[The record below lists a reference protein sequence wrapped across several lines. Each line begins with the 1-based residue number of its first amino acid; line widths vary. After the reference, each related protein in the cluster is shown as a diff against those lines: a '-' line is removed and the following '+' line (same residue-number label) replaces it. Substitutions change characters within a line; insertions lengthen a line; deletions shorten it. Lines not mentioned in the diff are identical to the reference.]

1 MSDSILPVPF
11 APSASPKTI
20 GQILDRVYRLMRS
33 QFKLLAGIALL
44 PSVVLLLIIAAV
56 EAVFWIPMIRQFPKP
71 IPPEQILR
79 YMTPEIFIPAIVVL
93 TLLSLAIV
101 SIYFA
106 AASYAANKA
115 DLGVKL
121 TLSEAYGL
129 AWRHSGRYL
138 WLLVL
143 LYLYTALPALLVEFA
158 FLVGS
163 GLFVRGG
170 IAVSPAT
177 ILLLPLGVLL
187 MIAAVVYGILM
198 GLRLSLAFPACVE
211 EGLTARAA
219 IQRSFQLTLG
229 AKGRIFLVM
238 LVIYAILYAVL
249 LVAELVAM
257 VLVVV
262 VIFAGMAAQVHPAAP
277 WSYIGL
283 GLLGICVFTAILLYT
298 AVTWAAMTAALA
310 VLYHDQRLR
319 KDGQL
324 LSMPATPQ
332 PGEAV

>member
-1 MSDSILPVPF
+1 MSDSMLPVPLG
-11 APSASPKTI
+11 PSASSKTI

-33 QFKLLAGIALL
+33 YFKLLVGIALI
-44 PSVVLLLIIAAV
+44 PSVVLLLLIGAL
-56 EAVFWIPMIRQFPKP
+56 ESVFWIPMIRQFPKP

-79 YMTPEIFIPAIVVL
+79 YMAPEIFIPVIVVFS
-93 TLLSLAIV
+93 LLSVAIF

-115 DLGVKL
+115 DLGVKV
-121 TLSEAYGL
+121 TVGEAYGL
-129 AWRHSGRYL
+129 AWQHSGRYL
-138 WLLVL
+138 WLLLL
-143 LYLYTALPALLVEFA
+143 LYLYAGLPALLVEAA
-158 FLVGS
+158 FVLGA
-163 GLFVRGG
+163 GLIARGV
-170 IAVSPAT
+170 IAANSAFF
-177 ILLLPLGVLL
+177 LLPLGVLL

-211 EGLTARAA
+211 ESLTARAA
-219 IQRSFQLTLG
+219 IRRSFQLTLG
-229 AKGRIFLVM
+229 AKGRIFLVL
-238 LVIYAILYAVL
+238 LVIYALLYAVL

-262 VIFAGMAAQVHPAAP
+262 VVFAGLAVHVHPTAP

-283 GLLGICVFTAILLYT
+283 GLLGICIFAAVLLYT
-298 AVTWAAMTAALA
+298 AVTWAAVTASLA

-319 KDGQL
+319 KDGTL
-324 LSMPATPQ
+324 LSTPASPQ